1 MNGYMAPEY
10 AADGLF
16 SVKSDV
22 FSFGI
27 ILLEIVSGR
36 KNVGFYNDVNAS
48 NLTGY
53 AWNLWKEGGG
63 FNLLDPSL
71 QDSSSP
77 TQILRCIHLALL
89 CVQENAED
97 RPSMASVLVALES
110 ETLSLPTPGE
120 PGFLRGRCPRGPL
133 RRSPPSQTSTYS
145 NNEITFS
152 TFEGR

>member
-1 MNGYMAPEY
+1 MIGYMTPEY

-22 FSFGI
+22 FSFRI

-36 KNVGFYNDVNAS
+36 KNVGFHNDENVL

-53 AWNLWKEGGG
+53 EGGG

-71 QDSSSP
+71 RDSSSP
-77 TQILRCIHLALL
+77 TQVLRRIHLALL

-97 RPSMASVLVALES
+97 RPTMASVLVALES
-110 ETLSLPTPGE
+110 ETLGLPTPGE
-120 PGFLRGRCPRGPL
+120 PAFLRGHCPRGHV
-133 RRSPPSQTSTYS
+133 RRSPPSQTPTYS
-145 NNEITFS
+145 NNEITLS
-152 TFEGR
+152 TLEGR